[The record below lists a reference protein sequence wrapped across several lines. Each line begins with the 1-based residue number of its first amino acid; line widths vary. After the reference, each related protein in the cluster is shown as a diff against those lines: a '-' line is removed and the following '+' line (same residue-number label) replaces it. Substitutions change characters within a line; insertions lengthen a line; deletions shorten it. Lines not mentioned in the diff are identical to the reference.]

1 MDRLKTITNTLF
13 IFLFKFYDEILVYII
28 FSLVKINL
36 DTGFILQEIV
46 DLVTKSL
53 IDTTPW
59 LSKTLGSVWLW

>member
-59 LSKTLGSVWLW
+59 LSKTLGSVWL